1 MSHDLAIDRC
11 SDEMIKVGMTT
22 ALGTYHY
29 IGSPPITVRVSGNH
43 LLCLTCQGLDRWA
56 DKERKGCVHCE
67 RIRRFVADHPEQGV
81 AA

>member
-11 SDEMIKVGMTT
+11 SDEMISVGVTT
-22 ALGTYHY
+22 ALGTYYH
-29 IGSPPITVRVSGNH
+29 IGQKITVRVGGNH
-43 LLCLTCQGLDRWA
+43 LLCLTCSGPDRWA
-56 DKERKGCVHCE
+56 DKERTGCCHVE